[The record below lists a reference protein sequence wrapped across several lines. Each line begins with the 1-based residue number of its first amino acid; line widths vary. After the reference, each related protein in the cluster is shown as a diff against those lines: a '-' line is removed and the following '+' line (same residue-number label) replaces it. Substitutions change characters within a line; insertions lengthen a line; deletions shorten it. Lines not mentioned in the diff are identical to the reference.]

1 MYLNIA
7 SLLTMCFQ
15 VQVKDYTESFR
26 LQKLQPYTDYV
37 VQMRCVRQD
46 NLGYW
51 SDWSQNA
58 TARTPEA
65 SESLLNVFPCFTF
78 ILYGQNKR

>member
-1 MYLNIA
+1 
-7 SLLTMCFQ
+7 MCFQ
-15 VQVKDYTESFR
+15 VHENLMKDYTESFR
-26 LQKLQPYTDYV
+26 LQSLQPYTDYV
-37 VQMRCVRQD
+37 VQMRCIHHD

-65 SESLLNVFPCFTF
+65 SESLLNIFPCFTVK
-78 ILYGQNKR
+78 KRENM